1 MCPQPTLERRNEPE
15 MHGSLNLILI
25 MLFQVFGFLNKH
37 GSRFNATLRT
47 EVPED
52 ATTSQN
58 LLGHWVRRVAEE

>member
-1 MCPQPTLERRNEPE
+1 